1 MQTIMNA
8 KYMMCIAPISVL
20 IVLPTDLIITFKV
33 ASYNWVTQTILMRI
47 DPQNINISY
56 Y

>member
-1 MQTIMNA
+1 MQTVMNA
-8 KYMMCIAPISVL
+8 IYMMCIAPTLVL
-20 IVLPTDLIITFKV
+20 IVPPTDLIKKLKV
-33 ASYNWVTQTILMRI
+33 ASYNRVTQTILKRI

>member
-1 MQTIMNA
+1 MQSIMNA
-8 KYMMCIAPISVL
+8 KYMMCIPPISVL
-20 IVLPTDLIITFKV
+20 IVLLTDLIKKLKV
-33 ASYNWVTQTILMRI
+33 ASYNRVTQTILMRI